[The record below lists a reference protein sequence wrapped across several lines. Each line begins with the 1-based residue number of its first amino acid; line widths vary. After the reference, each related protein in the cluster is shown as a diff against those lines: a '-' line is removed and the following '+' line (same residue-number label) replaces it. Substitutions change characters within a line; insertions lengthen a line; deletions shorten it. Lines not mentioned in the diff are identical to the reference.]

1 MLSQKEVGI
10 EVLAITAP
18 FQNCISKN
26 GSDTINDITY
36 IRTSQNTKNSI
47 SDQRKSVLKR
57 LLRVYAIVFF
67 SQQLYNTIKK
77 EKPDVL
83 HADAMFFCAIL
94 VGVRFVL
101 VGVRFGLL
109 GIRLRLL
116 GTRFGLLRIL
126 FRWRMVL
133 GAESM
138 LQDAGCNI
146 FQAAA
151 RITF

>member
-1 MLSQKEVGI
+1 MKVLHVLYQSLPQVSGSSIRSRDIMLSQKEVGI

-67 SQQLYNTIKK
+67 SQQLYKTIKK

-83 HADAMFFCAIL
+83 HAHAMFFCAITIT
-94 VGVRFVL
+94 
-101 VGVRFGLL
+101 
-109 GIRLRLL
+109 GI
-116 GTRFGLLRIL
+116 G
-126 FRWRMVL
+126 
-133 GAESM
+133 
-138 LQDAGCNI
+138 
-146 FQAAA
+146 
-151 RITF
+151 